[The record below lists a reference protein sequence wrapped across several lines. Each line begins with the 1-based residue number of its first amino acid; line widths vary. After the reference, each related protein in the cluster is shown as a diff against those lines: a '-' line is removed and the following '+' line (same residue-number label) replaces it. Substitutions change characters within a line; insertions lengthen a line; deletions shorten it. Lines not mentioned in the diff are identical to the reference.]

1 MILLNKK
8 INKKFNKRIIKT
20 KGEKMKKYY
29 IFGLIFTAVLFV
41 SIISPRL
48 FTQSYRLTK
57 VGYIDLQRVI
67 KEVTSDQELVDK
79 LKQKEEEIYNQTSEE
94 DNSENSIVN
103 SRDTSL
109 KGQVRRQVANSLMNI
124 VRKEGYTL
132 ILERT
137 ENSILYADRTF
148 DITELVIADVK
159 VSLMK

>member
-1 MILLNKK
+1 
-8 INKKFNKRIIKT
+8 
-20 KGEKMKKYY
+20 MKKYY

-67 KEVTSDQELVDK
+67 KEVTSDQELIDK

-124 VRKEGYTL
+124 VKKEGYTL

>member
-1 MILLNKK
+1 
-8 INKKFNKRIIKT
+8 
-20 KGEKMKKYY
+20 MKKYY

-67 KEVTSDQELVDK
+67 KEVTSDQELADK
-79 LKQKEEEIYNQTSEE
+79 LKEKQEEYKQQNSTE
-94 DNSENSIVN
+94 DNSENSIAN
-103 SRDTSL
+103 TKDTSL
-109 KGQVRRQVANSLMNI
+109 KGMVKRQVTNSLMNI
-124 VRKEGYTL
+124 VKKEGYTL

-148 DITELVIADVK
+148 DITESVIADVK
-159 VSLMK
+159 ASLRK

>member
-1 MILLNKK
+1 
-8 INKKFNKRIIKT
+8 
-20 KGEKMKKYY
+20 MKKYY

>member
-1 MILLNKK
+1 
-8 INKKFNKRIIKT
+8 
-20 KGEKMKKYY
+20 MKKYY

-67 KEVTSDQELVDK
+67 KEVTGDQELADK
-79 LKQKEEEIYNQTSEE
+79 LKQKQEEYNQQSSTEE
-94 DNSENSIVN
+94 NSENSIV
-103 SRDTSL
+103 SPKDTSL
-109 KGQVRRQVANSLMNI
+109 KGLVKRQVANSLMNI

-148 DITELVIADVK
+148 DITELVIEDVK
-159 VSLMK
+159 TSLKK

>member
-1 MILLNKK
+1 MWALAW
-8 INKKFNKRIIKT
+8 R
-20 KGEKMKKYY
+20 GEKMKKYY

-67 KEVTSDQELVDK
+67 KEVTSDQELADK
-79 LKQKEEEIYNQTSEE
+79 LKEKQEEYKQQNSTE
-94 DNSENSIVN
+94 DNSENSIAN
-103 SRDTSL
+103 TKDTSL
-109 KGQVRRQVANSLMNI
+109 KGMVKRQVANSLMNI
-124 VRKEGYTL
+124 VKKEGYTL

-148 DITELVIADVK
+148 DITESVIADVK
-159 VSLMK
+159 ASLKK

>member
-1 MILLNKK
+1 
-8 INKKFNKRIIKT
+8 
-20 KGEKMKKYY
+20 MKKYY

-67 KEVTSDQELVDK
+67 KEVTSDQELIDK

-124 VRKEGYTL
+124 VKKEGYTL

-148 DITELVIADVK
+148 DITELVISDVK

>member
-1 MILLNKK
+1 
-8 INKKFNKRIIKT
+8 
-20 KGEKMKKYY
+20 MKKYY

-67 KEVTSDQELVDK
+67 KEVTSDQELADK
-79 LKQKEEEIYNQTSEE
+79 LKEKQEEYKQQNSTE
-94 DNSENSIVN
+94 DNSENSIAN
-103 SRDTSL
+103 TRDTSL
-109 KGQVRRQVANSLMNI
+109 KGMVKRQVANSLMNI
-124 VRKEGYTL
+124 VKKEGYTL

-148 DITELVIADVK
+148 DITESVIADVK
-159 VSLMK
+159 ASLKK

>member
-1 MILLNKK
+1 MPKA
-8 INKKFNKRIIKT
+8 RRWR
-20 KGEKMKKYY
+20 GEKMKKYY

-67 KEVTSDQELVDK
+67 KEVTSDQELADK
-79 LKQKEEEIYNQTSEE
+79 LKEKQEEYKQQNSTE
-94 DNSENSIVN
+94 DNSENSIAN
-103 SRDTSL
+103 TRDTSL
-109 KGQVRRQVANSLMNI
+109 KGMVKRQVANSLMNI
-124 VRKEGYTL
+124 VKKEGYTL

-148 DITELVIADVK
+148 DITESVIADVK
-159 VSLMK
+159 ASLKK

>member
-1 MILLNKK
+1 
-8 INKKFNKRIIKT
+8 
-20 KGEKMKKYY
+20 MKKYY

-67 KEVTSDQELVDK
+67 KEVTSDQELADK
-79 LKQKEEEIYNQTSEE
+79 LKENQEEYKQQNSTE
-94 DNSENSIVN
+94 DNSENSIAN
-103 SRDTSL
+103 TKDTSL
-109 KGQVRRQVANSLMNI
+109 KGMVKRQVANSLMNI
-124 VRKEGYTL
+124 VKKEGYTL

-148 DITELVIADVK
+148 DITESVIADVK
-159 VSLMK
+159 ASLIK

>member
-1 MILLNKK
+1 
-8 INKKFNKRIIKT
+8 
-20 KGEKMKKYY
+20 MKKYY

-67 KEVTSDQELVDK
+67 KEVTSDQELADK
-79 LKQKEEEIYNQTSEE
+79 LKEKQEEYKQQNSTE
-94 DNSENSIVN
+94 DNSENSIAN
-103 SRDTSL
+103 TRDTSL
-109 KGQVRRQVANSLMNI
+109 KGMVKRQVANSLMNI
-124 VRKEGYTL
+124 VKKEGYTL

-148 DITELVIADVK
+148 DITESVIEDVK
-159 VSLMK
+159 ASLIK